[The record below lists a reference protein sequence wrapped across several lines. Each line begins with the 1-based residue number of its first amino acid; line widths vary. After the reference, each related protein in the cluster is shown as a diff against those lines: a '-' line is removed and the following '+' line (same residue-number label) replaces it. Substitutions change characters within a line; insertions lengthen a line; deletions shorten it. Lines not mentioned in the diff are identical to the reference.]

1 MGDETCVP
9 KSAMAVDGVLKEVDY
24 QVRKLDECVGKMA
37 SEMLYADAASSKTL
51 VEQALDANKKSCI
64 LAELRVLLQQQKQ
77 KEGGDAVVPQAVLD
91 LIQMGRSSTNYHLE
105 RAFGEKAFPKE
116 ADGVH
121 KKQ

>member
-1 MGDETCVP
+1 
-9 KSAMAVDGVLKEVDY
+9 MAVDGVLKEVDY